1 MTTHYRQTRRS
12 RRWATAAVLPA
23 VVPVVLV
30 VGVGVVT
37 TLLQS
42 LGLLPLVG
50 RPELST
56 AAFTAPGSTAATSAA
71 TSAALSLAVSAA
83 STTIAV
89 VVGLAAALAVL
100 AGGRPVLVAGALTI
114 PVPHLVGAATTGL
127 LLSDAGALPR
137 WLGVDQG
144 WPQLV
149 GGPWWVA
156 VVAEYAWKES
166 AFVAL
171 VVVAATAARAADL
184 GATAAT
190 LGAGRGQRLRRVT
203 LPLAAPALVAAGGIV
218 FVYTLGSYEVAL
230 LLGRPAPE
238 PLAVGAVRLSRSVD
252 LATRPE
258 AAALAVVTTGLG
270 LVVVLVLAAVLRRL
284 RAWR

>member
-1 MTTHYRQTRRS
+1 MSPPETSTRGGRL
-12 RRWATAAVLPA
+12 RATAAVLPA
-23 VVPVVLV
+23 VIPVVLV
-30 VGVGVVT
+30 VGVGGLT

-42 LGLLPLVG
+42 LGLMPLVG
-50 RPELST
+50 RPDLST
-56 AAFTAPGSTAATSAA
+56 AAFTAPGSTVM
-71 TSAALSLAVSAA
+71 TSAALSVAVSAA

-89 VVGLAAALAVL
+89 VVGLTAALAVL
-100 AGGRPVLVAGALTI
+100 AGGRGVLTAGALTI
-114 PVPHLVGAATTGL
+114 PVPHVVGAATTGL
-127 LLSDAGALPR
+127 LLSDAGVLPR
-137 WLGVDQG
+137 WLGVHHG

-156 VVAEYAWKES
+156 VVTEYAWKES

-171 VVVAATAARAADL
+171 VVVAATAARASDL

-203 LPLAAPALVAAGGIV
+203 LPLAAPALVAAAGIV

-258 AAALAVVTTGLG
+258 AAALAVVTTGIG
-270 LVVVLVLAAVLRRL
+270 LVVVVAVVAVLRRL
-284 RAWR
+284 TAWR

>member
-1 MTTHYRQTRRS
+1 MTPRAEPTSTS
-12 RRWATAAVLPA
+12 RCRATLTVLPA
-23 VVPVVLV
+23 VLPVVLV
-30 VGVGVVT
+30 VGVGLGTV
-37 TLLQS
+37 LLQS
-42 LGLLPLVG
+42 LGLMPLVG
-50 RPELST
+50 QPELST
-56 AAFTAPGSTAATSAA
+56 AAFTAPGSTVES
-71 TSAALSLAVSAA
+71 SAALSLAVSAT
-83 STTIAV
+83 STAIAV

-100 AGGRPVLVAGALTI
+100 AGGRAVLAAGVLTI

-127 LLSDAGALPR
+127 LLSDAGLMPR
-137 WLGVDQG
+137 WLGVHQG

-171 VVVAATAARAADL
+171 VVVAATAARARDL

-190 LGAGRGQRLRRVT
+190 LGAGRWQRLRRVT
-203 LPLAAPALVAAGGIV
+203 LPLTAPALVAAAGIV

-258 AAALAVVTTGLG
+258 AAALAVVTTTLG
-270 LVVVLVLAAVLRRL
+270 LVVVGVVVAALRKLAA
-284 RAWR
+284 WR

>member
-71 TSAALSLAVSAA
+71 LSLAVSAA

-100 AGGRPVLVAGALTI
+100 AGGRAVLVAGALTI

-127 LLSDAGALPR
+127 LLSDAGLLPR

-190 LGAGRGQRLRRVT
+190 LGAGRGQRLRHVT
-203 LPLAAPALVAAGGIV
+203 LPLAAPALLAAGGIV
-218 FVYTLGSYEVAL
+218 FVYALGSYEVAL

-270 LVVVLVLAAVLRRL
+270 LLVVVVVVAALRRL
-284 RAWR
+284 TAWW

>member
-1 MTTHYRQTRRS
+1 MTGPEVRAPGRR
-12 RRWATAAVLPA
+12 RRGSLAVLPA
-23 VVPVVLV
+23 VVPVVVV

-42 LGLLPLVG
+42 LGLVPLVG
-50 RPELST
+50 LPELST
-56 AAFTAPGSTAATSAA
+56 AAFTAPGSTVGTSAG
-71 TSAALSLAVSAA
+71 LSLAIAAA
-83 STTIAV
+83 STTLAV
-89 VVGLAAALAVL
+89 VIGFAAALAVL
-100 AGGRPVLVAGALTI
+100 AGGRAVLAAGALTV

-127 LLSDAGALPR
+127 LLSDAGVLPR

-156 VVAEYAWKES
+156 VVGEYAWKES

-171 VVVAATAARAADL
+171 VVVAATSARAADL

-190 LGAGRGQRLRRVT
+190 LGAGRARRLRHVT
-203 LPLAAPALVAAGGIV
+203 LPLAAPALVAAAGIV

-252 LATRPE
+252 LASRPE
-258 AAALAVVTTGLG
+258 AAALAVVTTALG
-270 LVVVLVLAAVLRRL
+270 LVVVLVTVAALRRL
-284 RAWR
+284 TAWR